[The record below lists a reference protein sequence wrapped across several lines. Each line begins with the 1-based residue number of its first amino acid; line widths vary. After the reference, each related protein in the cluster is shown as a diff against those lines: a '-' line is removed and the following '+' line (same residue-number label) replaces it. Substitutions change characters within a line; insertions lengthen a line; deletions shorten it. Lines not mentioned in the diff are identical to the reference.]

1 MLPHGRYSTVDDGDI
16 GRLNQVAKKAD
27 HVSSAAL
34 NYDEKYTRCAI
45 PESTSEYDQLVSI
58 LLKQNA
64 FSTEE
69 ADVEASDIV
78 VQLNTRISLRYR
90 RLLTQLSR
98 DTGKTI
104 RSLVEESLEYA
115 YL

>member
-1 MLPHGRYSTVDDGDI
+1 MESKGTTVVASCIHQALTDSYRYTT
-16 GRLNQVAKKAD
+16 LAD
-27 HVSSAAL
+27 A
-34 NYDEKYTRCAI
+34 TGI
-45 PESTSEYDQLVSI
+45 PDSTSEYDQLVSI
-58 LLKQNA
+58 LSELNDFTA
-64 FSTEE
+64 EE
-69 ADVEASDIV
+69 DAEASGIKAADIV

-104 RSLVEESLEYA
+104 RSLVEESLEAA